1 MKILPVETSEA
12 AEVARFME
20 RVIRICVDASDAE
33 KEGFIVHTRRNVE
46 QWAEGAIEALHLKAT
61 DAAGA
66 LQGVVMA
73 KQHWNL
79 CHLFVAPS
87 AQGQGLGRA
96 LMEAAIAACR
106 ERRTR
111 PYILLNSARNAAGF
125 YERMG
130 FVRVP
135 DAPPPYTGLQF
146 ELPL

>member
-1 MKILPVETSEA
+1 MIVAVQAAEA
-12 AEVARFME
+12 AEVAHFIE
-20 RVIRICVDASDAE
+20 RVIRASVDASDSE
-33 KEGFIVHTRRNVE
+33 KEAFIVHTRRNVE
-46 QWAEGAIEALHLKAT
+46 QWAEGAIEALHLKSV
-61 DAAGA
+61 DASGA

-79 CHLFVAPS
+79 CHLFVAPA

-106 ERRTR
+106 ERRVR
-111 PYILLNSARNAAGF
+111 PAIRLNAAPNAVGF
-125 YERMG
+125 YEHLG

-135 DAPPPYTGLQF
+135 DAPAPYAGMQF